1 MKLQLI
7 RGGMPGT
14 LQIQP
19 VLLYLLPKRK
29 LVFFQ
34 QLDLDG
40 ELIQTLRLL
49 SGSSICFRLGNVRD
63 GLGALHAG

>member
-49 SGSSICFRLGNVRD
+49 SGISICFRLVNVRD